1 MKRRVLLKKIMTMAR
16 TGEADSF
23 QNFYILTVSET
34 YGKIFALLKE
44 KKQAEDRLVQVYL
57 SLYHQVHT
65 LPVEEDELMERVE
78 EEIYAQMEYE
88 PTEEEWKKLEETYP
102 DFPEERAA
110 TLWLRIEEAAGLNQD
125 QDREEESASWKTYVQ
140 TGVRILGAA
149 AAFFLVLIVF
159 YQGLNYMASSEPAAS
174 MPAPTVEEVKSFAA
188 ELVIEAEK
196 QQPGWRES
204 DGKLYYINKN
214 GLPAE
219 GQLFLGKQTMTF
231 SREGELLLI
240 GENRKA
246 SENRNLSFDEDVC
259 YEVKNGD
266 IYCTRP
272 GEETFCAVRN
282 GHVVQADVRCG
293 YLWYICEYQIPN
305 SDQVRTVIN
314 RAQTDGEEQTEIYA
328 GNSILELGSFQVTS
342 DWYYYLLDGKLF
354 RKSLRD
360 GKTELLARGVDY
372 YFAWEDTAYYRKD
385 RELLS
390 ASRGILYSGLAAGY
404 NLEQTEE
411 GFVLLNE
418 SGETV
423 PLSGNGE
430 VQVEDRLYQVE
441 NGVINRVEPAS
452 RKDGSV
458 SYYIDKSSSDRKL
471 YWKDANG
478 SRGLVAQE
486 GIAVDSFCIAGEWLY
501 YSARTAQYGAECESC
516 IYRINLRTSQTETV
530 GGAFRGIM
538 QELYYFE
545 HVQTVYGE
553 YISSV
558 ADQKEIHGSIAKIS
572 ENKVTRINDTPVRPE
587 SEDSDL
593 LELVMVSENRIYC
606 LYHPCVYDPASGTF
620 RFTGTEPL
628 ELEIRE

>member
-1 MKRRVLLKKIMTMAR
+1 MKRRVLLKKIMTVAR

-34 YGKIFALLKE
+34 YRKIFARLKD
-44 KKQAEDRLVQVYL
+44 KKQAEDLLVQVYL

-65 LPVEEDELMERVE
+65 LPLEEEALIARIE
-78 EEIYAQMEYE
+78 EEIYAQADEAA
-88 PTEEEWKKLEETYP
+88 EEEGKKPDDTYP
-102 DFPEERAA
+102 DFSEERAA
-110 TLWLRIEEAAGLNQD
+110 TLWLQVEEEAGLDQD
-125 QDREEESASWKTYVQ
+125 KDREEERSSWKIYLQ
-140 TGVRILGAA
+140 TGVRMFCAA
-149 AAFFLVLIVF
+149 AVFLLVLVVF
-159 YQGLNYMASSEPAAS
+159 RQGWNYLSSLQAAAS
-174 MPAPTVEEVKSFAA
+174 VPLQSAEEEKPSAA

-204 DGKLYYINKN
+204 AGRLYYINQN
-214 GLPAE
+214 GVPAE
-219 GQLFLGKQTMTF
+219 GQLLLGKQTMTF
-231 SREGELLLI
+231 SKEGELLLI
-240 GENRKA
+240 GGSPKTAEN
-246 SENRNLSFDEDVC
+246 SNLSFDEEIC

-272 GEETFCAVRN
+272 DGETFCAVRN

-305 SDQVRTVIN
+305 SEQVRTVIN
-314 RAQTDGEEQTEIYA
+314 RAQTDGEEQTEIYSSQ
-328 GNSILELGSFQVTS
+328 SILELGGFQVTS

-354 RKSLRD
+354 RKSLQD
-360 GKTELLARGVDY
+360 GKTELLARGVEY

-390 ASRGILYSGLAAGY
+390 ASRGILYSGLASGY

-441 NGVINRVEPAS
+441 HGVINRVEPAE
-452 RKDGSV
+452 RKDGAV
-458 SYYIDKSSSDRKL
+458 SYYIDKNSSERKL

-478 SRGLVAQE
+478 SRGLVVQE
-486 GIAVDSFCIAGEWLY
+486 GLAVDSFCIAGEWLY
-501 YSARTAQYGAECESC
+501 YSARTAQYGAECESR

-530 GGAFRGIM
+530 GAAFRGM
-538 QELYYFE
+538 MLELSYFE

-553 YISSV
+553 YISSI
-558 ADQKEIHGSIAKIS
+558 ADPEKIHGSIAKIS
-572 ENKVTRINDTPVRPE
+572 EDKITVINDRAVRPE
-587 SEDSDL
+587 SENSDL

-606 LYHPCVYDPASGTF
+606 LYHPCSYDRASGTF
-620 RFTGTEPL
+620 CFTGTEPL